1 MIHELRTY
9 TLQPGKQGEYLKLNA
24 EVGRKIRGDNYGVL
38 RGSWTTEF
46 GTLNQYV
53 HLWEYPSLD
62 EREKLRGEL
71 AKNEAWTK
79 EYVPKIRVLMLAQEN
94 KILGPQLPFK
104 PPAASG
110 HVYELRWYRSQA
122 GRIGEWLREFKGIMP
137 TREKYSKNVGAWQ
150 TEMGQLNEAVHLWA
164 YKDLNERAAVRAAAV
179 ADPDWQAFLGKALPL
194 LQTMQSVVLIPTPA
208 SPMK

>member
-9 TLQPGKQGEYLKLNA
+9 TLYPGKQAEYLKLNL
-24 EVGRKIRGDNYGVL
+24 EVGRKVRGDNYGVL

-62 EREKLRGEL
+62 ERERLRGEL
-71 AKNEAWTK
+71 AKLDAWTK
-79 EYVPKIRVLMLAQEN
+79 EYVPKIRGLMIAQEN
-94 KILGPQLPFK
+94 KILSPQLPFK
-104 PPAASG
+104 PPAQPVG
-110 HVYELRWYRSQA
+110 LYELRTYRAQT
-122 GRIGEWLREFKGIMP
+122 GRIGEWLRHFRDIMP
-137 TREKYSKNVGAWQ
+137 VREKFSMNVGAWQ

-179 ADPDWQAFLGKALPL
+179 ADPDWQAFLGRAMPL
-194 LQTMQSVVLIPTPA
+194 LLEMKSVVLVPA
-208 SPMK
+208 PSSPMK